1 MLCVVLST
9 REVPHE
15 VAEVHGPHLVLEEE
29 FYVLCKRDRR
39 IWVFNAHDVDV
50 VLLVLRVVVPDS
62 REEAHVLR
70 VVIRLAGLLVVGHQ
84 VFGVNLQ
91 IAAVF

>member
-15 VAEVHGPHLVLEEE
+15 VAEVHGTHLVLEEE
-29 FYVLCKRDRR
+29 LHVLCKRDRR

-50 VLLVLRVVVPDS
+50 VLLVLWVVVPDS
-62 REEAHVLR
+62 REEAHVFR
-70 VVIRLAGLLVVGHQ
+70 VVIWLAGLLVVGHQ
-84 VFGVNLQ
+84 VFGINFQ
-91 IAAVF
+91 IAAIF